1 MGGISELLDEKRGV
15 LIEKKEGQKLLEAM
29 KNILEK
35 KVELDSSENLRK
47 YVVENFSKSVI
58 AEKFSEIYNKVL
70 NV

>member
-1 MGGISELLDEKRGV
+1 MGGIPKLLNEKRGV
-15 LIEKKEGQKLLEAM
+15 LIEKNDSYALLEAM
-29 KNILEK
+29 KNVLQKNVALE
-35 KVELDSSENLRK
+35 SSENLRK

>member
-1 MGGISELLDEKRGV
+1 
-15 LIEKKEGQKLLEAM
+15 M
-29 KNILEK
+29 KNVLQKNVALE
-35 KVELDSSENLRK
+35 SSENLRK